1 MFFFSR
7 IYVPAISRHV
17 VFKKV
22 SVWIDII
29 FCSKSFLKFG
39 LFWSPAFLSVSV
51 YFYSSTSKL
60 FNVSEF
66 PQYSR
71 MRSYNFDA
79 FSKPFTVT
87 QFPLY
92 QTRAISTAF
101 RDRSLTVVCISAW
114 LFSLHSR
121 FFHRLGHYQ
130 QYQSRTI
137 STVLESHNCNSA
149 VICITVLASTEQSTV
164 FKLAYHTAS
173 TEC

>member
-1 MFFFSR
+1 MAFFDLQHFYLYQYISIVLLQNYLMSQNFHSIHSR
-7 IYVPAISRHV
+7 VR
-17 VFKKV
+17 
-22 SVWIDII
+22 
-29 FCSKSFLKFG
+29 SF
-39 LFWSPAFLSVSV
+39 
-51 YFYSSTSKL
+51 
-60 FNVSEF
+60 
-66 PQYSR
+66 
-71 MRSYNFDA
+71 NFDA

-92 QTRAISTAF
+92 KTGAISTAF

-121 FFHRLGHYQ
+121 LFHRLAHYQ

-137 STVLESHNCNSA
+137 STVLESHNCSSA
-149 VICITVLASTEQSTV
+149 VICITVLASTEQSTL